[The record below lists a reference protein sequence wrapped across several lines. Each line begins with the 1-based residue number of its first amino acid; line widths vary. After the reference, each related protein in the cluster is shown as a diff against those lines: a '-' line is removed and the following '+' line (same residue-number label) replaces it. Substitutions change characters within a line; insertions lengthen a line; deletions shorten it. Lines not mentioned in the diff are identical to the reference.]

1 MTLRNKTVAALAV
14 GVAALSAILR
24 LKGSAEAP
32 LWVALVSVAAV
43 FLLCG
48 FKPREARSAEGRTAV
63 AMALFAAVTGVAMV
77 VATANDGL
85 DLLKGI
91 YPYPQPL
98 AVTAINQILL
108 FAMLA
113 GGLGGGVFFTIT
125 GIRWFFDRQ
134 VSRVKFSGAALL
146 PVAWMWARLF
156 WYMTSFTSAVN
167 RFRNINEVAMMLFEM
182 LFFMVLAR
190 YVSGIEEGAS
200 RFAVP
205 VAVCTAM
212 LGVSACVVRF
222 VALAS
227 KNTALFGATE
237 LIAAPDFMVAL
248 LAGVWAFNQLFGKGE
263 ALPEVT
269 EQSLEE
275 EQPEELPAEAEEEAE
290 PFIINEEDLT
300 LLDEEENDE
309 ETVEETAG
317 ERKPLELED
326 ILNELMNENR

>member
-1 MTLRNKTVAALAV
+1 MTLRDKAVSAVAVCAAV
-14 GVAALSAILR
+14 LSAVLR
-24 LKGSAEAP
+24 LKGSAAAP
-32 LWVALVSVAAV
+32 LWVALASVLAV

-48 FKPREARSAEGRTAV
+48 FKPREARSAEGRTAI

-85 DLLKGI
+85 DLLKGV

-113 GGLGGGVFFTIT
+113 GGIGGGVFFAVT
-125 GIRWFFDRQ
+125 GVRWFFNRR

-146 PVAWMWARLF
+146 PVVWMWARLF

-190 YVSGIEEGAS
+190 YVSGIEENPS

-222 VALAS
+222 VALAG

-237 LIAAPDFMVAL
+237 LIAAPDLMVAL
-248 LAGVWAFNQLFGKGE
+248 LAGAWAFNQLFGKGE
-263 ALPEVT
+263 LLPEVT
-269 EQSLEE
+269 EESLEE
-275 EQPEELPAEAEEEAE
+275 EQPEELPTEVEEEPE

-300 LLDEEENDE
+300 LLDEEEPAE
-309 ETVEETAG
+309 EPAED
-317 ERKPLELED
+317 RKPLELED
-326 ILNELMNENR
+326 IINEIMTGNR

>member
-1 MTLRNKTVAALAV
+1 MTLRNKAVTALAV
-14 GVAALSAILR
+14 CAAVLSAVLR
-24 LKGSAEAP
+24 LKGNAAAP
-32 LWVALVSVAAV
+32 LLVALVSVAAV

-77 VATANDGL
+77 VATVTDGL

-98 AVTAINQILL
+98 AVTAINQLLL
-108 FAMLA
+108 FAMLL
-113 GGLGGGVFFTIT
+113 GGFGGGVFFAVT
-125 GIRWFFDRQ
+125 GVRWFFDRQ

-190 YVSGIEEGAS
+190 YVSGIEDGAS

-222 VALAS
+222 IALAS
-227 KNTALFGATE
+227 KNAALFGATE

-248 LAGVWAFNQLFGKGE
+248 LAGAWAFNQLFGKGE

-269 EQSLEE
+269 EESLEE
-275 EQPEELPAEAEEEAE
+275 EQLEELAAQAAEEEAE
-290 PFIINEEDLT
+290 PFVINEDDFT
-300 LLDEEENDE
+300 LLDEKEDETPEEATE
-309 ETVEETAG
+309 

-326 ILNELMNENR
+326 ILNDLMNENR